1 MREREKNV
9 YIYSKSHTWSIF
21 GLSTFSR
28 LVPYEMLFSLRGYV
42 KGEEDAGIFRNF
54 HDRVQIHVGFANSWP
69 RAMPTRG
76 ARGGERR

>member
-1 MREREKNV
+1 
-9 YIYSKSHTWSIF
+9 
-21 GLSTFSR
+21 
-28 LVPYEMLFSLRGYV
+28 MLFSLRGYV